1 MSEATLV
8 ESIESNPR
16 FLEDV
21 KWREHFGVQFLAGVD
36 EAGRGPLAG
45 PVTAAAVILDPTTDI
60 AELRDSKKLSEK
72 KRDAL
77 APKVR
82 ELALAYAVVHVSA
95 QEIDEINILQASLV
109 AMERCLEQLSLKA
122 EAVLVDGNKKMP
134 HYQGLQLPLVKGD
147 DKSLCIAAASILAK
161 TERDAYMYKL
171 DAKYPE
177 YGFAK
182 HKGYPTKVHMQTVEE
197 QGLCPEHRL
206 SFGPC
211 KGRSITK
218 K

>member
-1 MSEATLV
+1 MGLLNTEGF
-8 ESIESNPR
+8 ENPR

-21 KWREHFGVQFLAGVD
+21 KWRNEWNIQFLAGVD

-45 PVTAAAVILDPTTDI
+45 PVTAGAVILPSDVDI
-60 AELRDSKKLSEK
+60 PELRDSKKLSEK

-109 AMERCLEQLSLKA
+109 AMERCIEQLGVKA

-134 HYQGLQLPLVKGD
+134 NYKGIQMSLVKGD
-147 DKSLCIAAASILAK
+147 DKSLCVAAASILAK
-161 TERDAYMYKL
+161 TERDAYMYEL
-171 DAKYPE
+171 DEKYPE

-182 HKGYPTKVHMQTVEE
+182 HKGYPTKAHMEVVAEL
-197 QGLCPEHRL
+197 GLCPEHRL
-206 SFGPC
+206 TFGPC
-211 KGRSITK
+211 KGLSIRK
-218 K
+218 SS